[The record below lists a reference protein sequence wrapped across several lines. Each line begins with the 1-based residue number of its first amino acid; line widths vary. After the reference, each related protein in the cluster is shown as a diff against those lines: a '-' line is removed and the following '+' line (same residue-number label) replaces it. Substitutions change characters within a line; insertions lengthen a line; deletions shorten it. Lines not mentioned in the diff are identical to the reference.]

1 MFKGF
6 YLFWL
11 KRFETGKNTWK
22 GSTCIYIID
31 RYTLLWAHL
40 HTYCTCIP
48 GPYTFTQVWLH
59 TCMWMR
65 SCTQTW
71 TPTCTPDPT
80 QLLYPDT
87 YNMYACIPAYS
98 FADIDTYAHKCMHTY
113 CKILLTGLCNS
124 YVYTHTH
131 TDVNRLNS
139 RVTRSLL
146 PWARLSE
153 RMKRFLKKTLKFKC
167 FLRYYSVE

>member
-1 MFKGF
+1 MHIHGCIWACRHVSRQIHIIMSTPA
-6 YLFWL
+6 YLLYLYSW
-11 KRFETGKNTWK
+11 T
-22 GSTCIYIID
+22 IYIHTGLATHVYVNALMHTNLNTYL
-31 RYTLLWAHL
+31 YTR
-40 HTYCTCIP
+40 
-48 GPYTFTQVWLH
+48 PYTTILCPGV
-59 TCMWMR
+59 
-65 SCTQTW
+65 
-71 TPTCTPDPT
+71 
-80 QLLYPDT
+80 
-87 YNMYACIPAYS
+87 YNMYAYIPTHS